1 MILKIGEKN
10 GFKYIETKNDV
21 EIKSFNPMDVIY
33 NILHENDTE
42 TATYESDAEEIKT
55 LIDKLTNDWIL
66 KNPEKDKNLFNS
78 KLSINGK
85 ITSYVTDA
93 GIVRDIGIDEMIDD
107 ILKGYGY
114 HSNILVI
121 EFTNNEFINSK
132 QAIVMYNYNN
142 SYLLNDDGKT
152 IDVIR

>member
-1 MILKIGEKN
+1 MILKIGKKD
-10 GFKYIETKNDV
+10 GFEYIEAKNDV
-21 EIKSFNPMDVIY
+21 KIKSFNPMDVIY

-66 KNPEKDKNLFNS
+66 KNPDKDKNLFNA
-78 KLSINGK
+78 KLSVNGK
-85 ITSYVTDA
+85 ITELANA
-93 GIVRDIGIDEMIDD
+93 GIVSAIGIDEMIDD

-114 HSNILVI
+114 HSNIIVI
-121 EFTNNEFINSK
+121 EFTNNEFNSSR

-152 IDVIR
+152 IDIIK

>member
-1 MILKIGEKN
+1 MILKIGKKD
-10 GFKYIETKNDV
+10 GFKYIEAKNDV

-33 NILHENDTE
+33 NILHENDKE

-66 KNPEKDKNLFNS
+66 KNPDKDKNLFNA
-78 KLSINGK
+78 KLSVNGK
-85 ITSYVTDA
+85 ITELANA
-93 GIVRDIGIDEMIDD
+93 GIVSDIGIDEMIDD

-114 HSNILVI
+114 HSNIIVI
-121 EFTNNEFINSK
+121 EFTNNEFNGSR

-152 IDVIR
+152 IDIIK

>member
-1 MILKIGEKN
+1 MILKIGKKD
-10 GFKYIETKNDV
+10 GFKYIEAKNDV

-66 KNPEKDKNLFNS
+66 KNPDKDKNLFNA
-78 KLSINGK
+78 KLSVNGK
-85 ITSYVTDA
+85 ITELANA
-93 GIVRDIGIDEMIDD
+93 GIVSDIGIDEMIDD

-114 HSNILVI
+114 HSNIIVI
-121 EFTNNEFINSK
+121 EFTNNEFNGSR

-152 IDVIR
+152 IDIIK

>member
-1 MILKIGEKN
+1 MILKIAEKD

-21 EIKSFNPMDVIY
+21 VIKSFNPMGVIY

-42 TATYESDAEEIKT
+42 TATYESGAELLENLIKH
-55 LIDKLTNDWIL
+55 LTNEWVLNNPD
-66 KNPEKDKNLFNS
+66 KNKNLFNA
-78 KLSINGK
+78 KLSVNGK
-85 ITSYVTDA
+85 ITELANA
-93 GIVRDIGIDEMIDD
+93 GIVSDIGIDEMIDD

-114 HSNILVI
+114 HSNIIVI
-121 EFTNNEFINSK
+121 EFTNNEFNSSR

-152 IDVIR
+152 IDIIK